1 MNTSFIYLN
10 EFMFCSYKL
19 LDITSTS
26 ILQVRKKGSATFLTF
41 KGDPE
46 SKFGRTIHFNESKI
60 GVMGNGPLDLSV
72 RRFKHLQSDIIC
84 TRKTYWAKLF
94 LVCTIFQDQQLI
106 YIHVSLNFGLNISNM
121 TVSSKPLG
129 NLSLYCNICFRN
141 LNNKKITFTK
151 SYEYVCTW
159 QTLHKTRE

>member
-72 RRFKHLQSDIIC
+72 RRFKHL
-84 TRKTYWAKLF
+84 
-94 LVCTIFQDQQLI
+94 
-106 YIHVSLNFGLNISNM
+106 
-121 TVSSKPLG
+121 
-129 NLSLYCNICFRN
+129 
-141 LNNKKITFTK
+141 
-151 SYEYVCTW
+151 
-159 QTLHKTRE
+159 